1 MAEDASQNNIQS
13 VYHYFNLGWNFLALS
28 CKFTL
33 AYPCSRPQRPPA
45 NTARVCIQ
53 PRRDPKKRSKLQ
65 ASDDDMDSDN
75 PADDDEEEETERSS
89 VGGKGK

>member
-1 MAEDASQNNIQS
+1 MHPRIISRVFTILITSDGIC
-13 VYHYFNLGWNFLALS
+13 FALS

-33 AYPCSRPQRPPA
+33 AYPCRRPQRPPA
-45 NTARVCIQ
+45 NTAGVCIQ